1 MSAALHSGVGPE
13 VVSAYGKTDERQEG
27 AWVER
32 ARTVST
38 RARTFLA
45 GFSRPDSLGF
55 VREPGQ

>member
-13 VVSAYGKTDERQEG
+13 VVSAYGNQGGGGHRPPRVTPRPP
-27 AWVER
+27 
-32 ARTVST
+32 
-38 RARTFLA
+38 TFLA